1 MYILHAAPKANIF
14 LLNLNISPAS
24 NSFRHISK
32 ILFHKC
38 CLYVCNYCEV
48 GIHIKLPISQG
59 RQFCYILTFSEVGT
73 GRVCLLLPQEP
84 SEVMMM
90 VLMMID
96 KDGAAAAYD
105 NSDDDDGD
113 EE

>member
-1 MYILHAAPKANIF
+1 MYISHAALKANIF

-48 GIHIKLPISQG
+48 GIHIKLPITGQ

-90 VLMMID
+90 DLMMID
-96 KDGAAAAYD
+96 NDGAAYD
-105 NSDDDDGD
+105 KSDDYVYDSDD
-113 EE
+113 E

>member
-1 MYILHAAPKANIF
+1 MYISHAALKANIF

-48 GIHIKLPISQG
+48 FIGIHIKLPISQVS
-59 RQFCYILTFSEVGT
+59 QFCYILTFSEVGT

-90 VLMMID
+90 VLMMI
-96 KDGAAAAYD
+96 GAAAAYD

-113 EE
+113 KE